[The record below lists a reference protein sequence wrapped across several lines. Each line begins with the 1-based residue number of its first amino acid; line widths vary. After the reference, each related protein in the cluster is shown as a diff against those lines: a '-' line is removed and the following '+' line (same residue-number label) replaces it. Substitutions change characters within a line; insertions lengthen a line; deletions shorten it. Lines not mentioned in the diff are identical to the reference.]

1 MATVIPM
8 ASYSTALRTP
18 SPVRLIALC
27 IALCAGTL
35 TGCSG
40 EEAVPIDPANPPVL
54 DAEPPD
60 VSHPIQPTP
69 QMEELA
75 RRQCVDDPSLDEGY
89 VEAVDPNT
97 DQVLTRITVDC
108 ATVRAEG

>member
-8 ASYSTALRTP
+8 ASNPTARRRP
-18 SPVRLIALC
+18 DPVRVLAACVALTTA
-27 IALCAGTL
+27 ALA
-35 TGCSG
+35 GCSG

-60 VSHPIQPTP
+60 ISHPIQPTP
-69 QMEELA
+69 EMEALA
-75 RRQCVDDPSLDEGY
+75 RRQCVDDPSLDQGY

-97 DQVLTRITVDC
+97 DRVLTRITVDC